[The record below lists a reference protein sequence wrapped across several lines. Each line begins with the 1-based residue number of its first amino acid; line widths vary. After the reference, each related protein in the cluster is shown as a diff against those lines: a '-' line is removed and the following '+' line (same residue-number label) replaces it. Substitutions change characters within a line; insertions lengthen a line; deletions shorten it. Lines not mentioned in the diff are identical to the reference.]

1 MEETTRE
8 STAAPGGL
16 LRRLA
21 GRQGLKLLIAIVQE
35 DDADPV
41 VRELVESGLP
51 VTKIASTGG
60 FLRAGNA
67 TLLIGVGGEELPRVK
82 EILQAKCEKREVPI
96 SASVDD
102 KAVTGGA
109 VVFVMSLEELIK
121 F

>member
-1 MEETTRE
+1 MGETTRE
-8 STAAPGGL
+8 STAAPGAL
-16 LRRLA
+16 FRRLA
-21 GRQGLKLLIAIVQE
+21 GRQALKLVVAIVQE
-35 DDADPV
+35 DDADSV

-82 EILQAKCEKREVPI
+82 EIIQAKCLRREVPI

-102 KAVTGGA
+102 KAVVGGA
-109 VVFVMSLEELIK
+109 VVFVVSLEELVK